1 MQYSLQR
8 IGLACVL
15 MTGILSHANA
25 QTARSTG
32 WRGDGSGRFENTQP
46 PTKWSKKSENIL
58 WKTEVGRGYSSPVFV
73 PSKNGGGR
81 LILLAEP
88 SSVVC
93 VDAADGKLLWQETA
107 GYAAAFGEA
116 EAKRITE
123 TQAKLETERRDVRK
137 KYDQLRKAD
146 PDSPQLEVL
155 KKKQKEVDGRRHEFE
170 RKFPSERRGGARNAA
185 ATVACDGKRICALF
199 GTGIVAAFDMNG
211 KRLWAKHVGTP
222 QQGFGHSASPVMADG
237 KLIVHVQQLTALDP
251 ATGKQR
257 WQADVQAKFGTPFVV
272 QIAGEDVIITPS
284 GALVTAKDGRI
295 LAEKQ
300 FQLSE
305 NSPIVHNGII
315 YAHESGKV
323 RAFRLPK
330 SLDNAAK
337 LDQLWETDGA
347 RDQRMASAL
356 YHEGLL
362 YAGGRKGIIDVIDA
376 ATGEMVYRKR
386 MDIGELFSSP
396 TMAGGLIFFGG
407 KNGKTLVLRPG
418 REFNEVAINESE
430 RYSSS
435 PLFVGRRMYLH
446 TDQSVYCIGE

>member
-1 MQYSLQR
+1 MQYFMQR

-15 MTGILSHANA
+15 LTGILSHANA

-32 WRGDGSGRFENTQP
+32 WRGDGSGRFEKTQP

-73 PSKNGGGR
+73 PGKNGGGR
-81 LILLAEP
+81 LFLLAEP
-88 SSVVC
+88 SSLVC
-93 VDAADGKLLWQETA
+93 VDAADGNILWQETT
-107 GYAAAFGEA
+107 GYSAAFGEA

-137 KYDQLRKAD
+137 KYDQLRKSD

-155 KKKQKEVDGRRHEFE
+155 KKQQKEADNRRREFE
-170 RKFPSERRGGARNAA
+170 RKFPSEKRGGARNAA
-185 ATVACDGKRICALF
+185 ATVTCDGKRIFALF
-199 GTGIVAAFDMNG
+199 GTGVVAAFDLNG
-211 KRLWAKHVGTP
+211 KRRWAKHVGVP
-222 QQGFGHSASPVMADG
+222 QQGFGHSASPVLADG
-237 KLIVHVQQLTALDP
+237 KLIVHVEQLIALAP
-251 ATGKQR
+251 VTGKQH
-257 WQADVQAKFGTPFVV
+257 WQADVRAKFGTPIVV
-272 QIAGEDVIITPS
+272 QISGENVIITPS
-284 GALVTAKDGRI
+284 GALVTAKDGRV

-305 NSPIVHNGII
+305 NSPIVHDSVL

-323 RAFRLPK
+323 KAFRLPK
-330 SLDNAAK
+330 SIDDAAE
-337 LDQLWETDGA
+337 LEQLWETDGA

-356 YHEGLL
+356 YHDGLL

-386 MDIGELFSSP
+386 MESGELFSSP
-396 TMAGGLIFFGG
+396 TLAGGLIFFGG

-446 TDQSVYCIGE
+446 TDQSLYCIGE